1 MSAVSSMPTAHFRK
15 VLEPVSKHICLNTPI
30 WSWPKHDL
38 LWEMIHTGLWKNAGL
53 TRRCTQRQDLQYVGP
68 LWAGN
73 FCSLADSQLWQ
84 QWRGLLN
91 QLLQKQ
97 HQADCSSA
105 FVSPR
110 LRARD
115 ENGSVKQL
123 VTCLSKKNVKRHT
136 QKQIRASVVLTLTQF
151 LALLRAR
158 CAFGY
163 ANDQREAEIVSSL
176 KMS

>member
-1 MSAVSSMPTAHFRK
+1 MKDEQCR
-15 VLEPVSKHICLNTPI
+15 
-30 WSWPKHDL
+30 
-38 LWEMIHTGLWKNAGL
+38 HTERQGL
-53 TRRCTQRQDLQYVGP
+53 RYVVP
-68 LWAGN
+68 LWTGN
-73 FCSLADSQLWQ
+73 FRSLADRQLGQ

-97 HQADCSSA
+97 HRAGCSSA

-123 VTCLSKKNVKRHT
+123 VTCLSKKNVKQRP
-136 QKQIRASVVLTLTQF
+136 QKLIMASVVSTLTQF
-151 LALLRAR
+151 LALLRDR

-163 ANDQREAEIVSSL
+163 AYSQSEPEIVSSL
-176 KMS
+176 KNELHLTFKSQHELPFAIHFTDFNEKQDF